1 MITNMYYIKV
11 HIQDALEDSKEVL
24 RGGKSK
30 YIQDNTE
37 KLKRKKMSKGTN
49 NDLQNTTQKTK
60 DYVTPT
66 PLKSCGTLMC
76 SGRVNS
82 SNCSTNVTRH
92 DTLHIYAYICILYN
106 DFSLLSFSI

>member
-1 MITNMYYIKV
+1 MRLKIPRRY
-11 HIQDALEDSKEVL
+11 LEEVN
-24 RGGKSK
+24 
-30 YIQDNTE
+30 QNTYKIIPK

-82 SNCSTNVTRH
+82 SNCSTNGTHH
-92 DTLHIYAYICILYN
+92 DTPHRYAYICILYN
-106 DFSLLSFSI
+106 DFSLFSFSM